1 MITVTEYAELQSYQ
15 KIVAAGNAVDTLT
28 ASRIAYISQETLD
41 WIVDKYQA
49 PHTEETDQ
57 IPILDEVRRNS
68 FKLGAYVGYI
78 QSPFNDEQIQILP
91 KIELGD
97 SNIEQSKKIL
107 KNMLSEVYDI
117 RPKEISEAD
126 LDQSDLPLHEWII
139 QRFLEEL
146 EQLIHHGLKRDYELV
161 QDEQPYLKGRLL
173 VQKQVNQGIGKDHLF
188 AIEYDDFLFN
198 GIENRL
204 IKTALNYALEIT
216 KNDHSIA
223 IGHDFAELMH
233 NIPMCHDLVDSF
245 GQWREGKLFS
255 QYEDIKPWC
264 ELILL
269 NINPSFQYGERRG
282 ISLLFSMPHLFEKY
296 VAKKLQAQL
305 KPGHRLQIQPSRQ
318 TLVRHTPKSNAQ
330 QKSDHLKQ
338 QNWFALEPDLA
349 IYKGTEC
356 QVILDTKW
364 KFINQEKANSKD
376 KYGISQ
382 ADLYQMYAYGNKYLK
397 AQGRLILIYPSHQEL
412 SGYLPP
418 FNYSDELILF
428 VLPFDLE
435 KGLLVGQE
443 LIDVMV

>member
-1 MITVTEYAELQSYQ
+1 MEYAELQSYQ
-15 KIVAAGNAVDTLT
+15 KTVVTENVVETFT
-28 ASRIAYISQETLD
+28 ASRRAYISQETLD

-49 PHTEETDQ
+49 SQIQETGQ
-57 IPILDEVRRNS
+57 LPILDEVRRNS

-91 KIELGD
+91 KIELDD
-97 SNIEQSKKIL
+97 SHTNKSKKIL
-107 KNMLSEVYDI
+107 KKMLSEVYDI
-117 RPKEISEAD
+117 RPKEIGEAD
-126 LDQSDLPLHEWII
+126 LEESDLPLHEWII

-146 EQLIHHGLKRDYELV
+146 EQLIHHGLKRDYQLV

-173 VQKQVNQGIGKDHLF
+173 VQKQINQGVGKDHLF
-188 AIEYDDFLFN
+188 AIEYDEFLFD

-204 IKTALNYALEIT
+204 IKTALNYVVEMT
-216 KNDHSIA
+216 CNDHSIV

-233 NIPMCHDLVDSF
+233 SISMCQDPVESL

-282 ISLLFSMPHLFEKY
+282 ISLLFSMPQLFEKY

-305 KPGHRLQIQPSRQ
+305 KPGHRLQIQPIRQ
-318 TLVRHTPKSNAQ
+318 TLVTHKPKNDAM
-330 QKSDHLKQ
+330 
-338 QNWFALEPDLA
+338 QNWFGLEPDLA
-349 IYKGTEC
+349 IYKRSEC
-356 QVILDTKW
+356 QAILDTKW
-364 KFINQEKANSKD
+364 KFIHQEKANSTE

-382 ADLYQMYAYGNKYLK
+382 ADLYQMHAYGNKYLDQK
-397 AQGRLILIYPSHQEL
+397 GQLILIYPKHQKL
-412 SGYLPP
+412 TDHLPQ
-418 FNYSDELILF
+418 FNYSDELSLF

-435 KGLLVGQE
+435 TGAMVGQE
-443 LIDVMV
+443 LVEAMI

>member
-1 MITVTEYAELQSYQ
+1 MITVTDYAELQSYQ
-15 KIVAAGNAVDTLT
+15 KTVVADNKAETVI
-28 ASRIAYISQETLD
+28 ASRRAYISQETLD

-49 PHTEETDQ
+49 PHCEETDQ
-57 IPILDEVRRNS
+57 VPVLDEVRRNS

-78 QSPFNDEQIQILP
+78 QSPYNDEQIQILP
-91 KIELGD
+91 KIELVD
-97 SNIEQSKKIL
+97 SQIEKSKTIL
-107 KNMLSEVYDI
+107 KNMLSEVHDI

-126 LDQSDLPLHEWII
+126 LEQTDLPLHEWII

-173 VQKQVNQGIGKDHLF
+173 VQQQINHGVGKDHLF
-188 AIEYDDFLFN
+188 AIEYDEFLFN

-204 IKTALNYALEIT
+204 IKTALIYALEMT
-216 KNDHSIA
+216 RNDHSIV

-233 NIPMCHDLVDSF
+233 DIPMCHDPVESL
-245 GQWREGKLFS
+245 GQWREGKLFM

-282 ISLLFSMPHLFEKY
+282 MSLLFSMPQLFEKY
-296 VAKKLQAQL
+296 VAKKLQTQL
-305 KPGHRLQIQPSRQ
+305 KPGHRLKIQASQQ
-318 TLVRHTPKSNAQ
+318 TLVSHTPKNRV
-330 QKSDHLKQ
+330 L

-349 IYKGTEC
+349 VYKGGDC

-364 KFINQEKANSKD
+364 KFIHQEKANSSE

-382 ADLYQMYAYGNKYLK
+382 ADLYQMQAYGNKYLGQK
-397 AQGRLILIYPSHQEL
+397 GQLVLIYPSHQKFTEH
-412 SGYLPP
+412 LPQ
-418 FNYSDELILF
+418 FNYSEDLILF
-428 VLPFDLE
+428 VVPFDLE
-435 KGLLVGQE
+435 KGFLIGKE
-443 LIDVMV
+443 LIDVMI

>member
-1 MITVTEYAELQSYQ
+1 MVTEYAELQSYQ
-15 KIVAAGNAVDTLT
+15 KTVATGNATDTVT
-28 ASRIAYISQETLD
+28 ASRRAYISQETLD
-41 WIVDKYQA
+41 WIVDKYQN
-49 PHTEETDQ
+49 TYSEETDQ
-57 IPILDEVRRNS
+57 VPILNEVKRNS

-78 QSPFNDEQIQILP
+78 QSPFNEEQIQILP

-97 SNIEQSKKIL
+97 SNIEQSKQIL

-117 RPKEISEAD
+117 RPKEISDAD

-161 QDEQPYLKGRLL
+161 EDEQPYLKGRLL
-173 VQKQVNQGIGKDHLF
+173 VQKQINQGIFKDHVF
-188 AIEYDDFLFN
+188 AIEYDEFLFN

-204 IKTALNYALEIT
+204 IKTALNYVLDIT
-216 KNDHSIA
+216 KNDCSIA
-223 IGHDFAELMH
+223 LGHDFAELMH
-233 NIPMCHDLVDSF
+233 DILMCNDPVDSL

-282 ISLLFSMPHLFEKY
+282 ISLLFSMPQLFEKY
-296 VAKKLQAQL
+296 VAKKLQTQL
-305 KPGHRLQIQPSRQ
+305 KPGHRLWIQPSRQ
-318 TLVRHTPKSNAQ
+318 TLVSHI
-330 QKSDHLKQ
+330 LKNGLL
-338 QNWFALEPDLA
+338 QNWFVMEPDLA
-349 IYKGTEC
+349 IYKGNEC

-364 KFINQEKANSKD
+364 KLINQDKANSSD

-397 AQGRLILIYPSHQEL
+397 AKGRLVLIYPAHQKL
-412 SGYLPP
+412 TKQLPQ
-418 FNYSDELILF
+418 FNYSDELSLF

-435 KGLLVGQE
+435 KEQLLGQQVIDA
-443 LIDVMV
+443 LI

>member
-15 KIVAAGNAVDTLT
+15 KTVVTENAVETLT
-28 ASRIAYISQETLD
+28 ASRRAYISQETLD

-49 PHTEETDQ
+49 HHTEETEQ
-57 IPILDEVRRNS
+57 VPVLDDVRRNS

-91 KIELGD
+91 KIELGN
-97 SNIEQSKKIL
+97 SQIEKSKTIL

-126 LDQSDLPLHEWII
+126 LEQSDLPLHEWII

-146 EQLIHHGLKRDYELV
+146 DQLIHHGLKRDYELV

-173 VQKQVNQGIGKDHLF
+173 VQQQINQGVGKNHLF
-188 AIEYDDFLFN
+188 AIEYDEFLFN

-204 IKTALNYALEIT
+204 IKTALYYALEMT
-216 KNDHSIA
+216 QNDHSIA
-223 IGHDFAELMH
+223 IGHDFAEMMH
-233 NIPMCHDLVDSF
+233 DIQMCDDPAENL
-245 GQWREGKLFS
+245 GQWREGKLFT

-269 NINPSFQYGERRG
+269 NINPSFQYGERHG
-282 ISLLFSMPHLFEKY
+282 ISLLFSMPKLFEKY
-296 VAKKLQAQL
+296 IAKKLQAQL
-305 KPGHRLQIQPSRQ
+305 KAGHRLQIQPSRQ
-318 TLVRHTPKSNAQ
+318 TLVSHIPKNS
-330 QKSDHLKQ
+330 SL

-349 IYKGTEC
+349 IYKRSEC

-364 KFINQEKANSKD
+364 KFINQEKANSTE

-382 ADLYQMYAYGNKYLK
+382 ADLYQMHAYGNKYLDN
-397 AQGRLILIYPSHQEL
+397 QGQLILIYPRHQKFIDH
-412 SGYLPP
+412 LPQ
-418 FNYSDELILF
+418 FNYSDKLCLY

-435 KGLLVGQE
+435 KGILVGQQ
-443 LIDVMV
+443 LIDAMS